1 MSRTLQW
8 LPTLPTPLIYL
19 ITSGGTTN
27 RTTPDSEEFSKLLT
41 LIEQAVAAE
50 IPLIQ
55 IREKTL
61 NACALY
67 ALTLRAVAI
76 VRGTSTRLLV
86 NDRYDIAVSAGAD
99 GVHLTSKSLPPNAIR
114 SISPADFVIGV
125 STHSIEEAQ
134 SARDGEA
141 DFILFG
147 PVFETES
154 KRVFGEPQG
163 LRRLAEVVESVPGF
177 PVIAVGGIGTDNV
190 ELCLRSGAAG
200 VAAIRLLN
208 DAKNL
213 VSVVSEI
220 RQRIG

>member
-1 MSRTLQW
+1 MSRTLQR

-19 ITSGGTTN
+19 ITNGGTTN
-27 RTTPDSEEFSKLLT
+27 KTTPDSEEFSKLLT
-41 LIEQAVAAE
+41 LIEKAVAAE
-50 IPLIQ
+50 IPLVQ
-55 IREKTL
+55 IREKALT
-61 NACALY
+61 ARALY
-67 ALTLRAVAI
+67 TLTSRAVAI

-99 GVHLTSKSLPPNAIR
+99 GVHLTSQSLPPGVIR

-134 SARDGEA
+134 RAKDAGA

-154 KRVFGEPQG
+154 KRIFGEPQG
-163 LRRLAEVVESVPGF
+163 LRKLAEVVESVPGF
-177 PVIAVGGIGTDNV
+177 PVIAVGGIGADQV
-190 ELCLRSGAAG
+190 ELCLRSGATG

-208 DAKNL
+208 DAENL
-213 VSVVSEI
+213 VSIVSEI